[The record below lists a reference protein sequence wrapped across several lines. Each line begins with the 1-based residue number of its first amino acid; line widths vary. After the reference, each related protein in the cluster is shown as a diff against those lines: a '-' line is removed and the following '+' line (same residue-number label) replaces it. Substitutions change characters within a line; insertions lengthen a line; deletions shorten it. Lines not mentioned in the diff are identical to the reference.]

1 MDYKVASKIN
11 SHNNHTEKKKQEMD
25 VMYYPH
31 LIVADVRQA
40 RKAQLRKERM
50 MHTQTPFPWTH

>member
-11 SHNNHTEKKKQEMD
+11 SHNNHTEKKQEMD
-25 VMYYPH
+25 VMYYPP

-40 RKAQLRKERM
+40 RKA
-50 MHTQTPFPWTH
+50 